1 MKKPRTSGLFQ
12 ILSRRKRRF
21 LPRTSKPVFKKG
33 LDCRALSIK
42 RVTLNRLPSSSRFG
56 ILGAMK
62 IPFPE
67 KTLSFLALTALF
79 LTPLAFFSGRL
90 FPFITSKTFFFM
102 GFAELCFFLW
112 VYVIATVPEY
122 RLSKKQLQWFLIP
135 GALLVT
141 LTISA
146 LMAPNQNMAFWSS
159 FERGTGLIFLYHC
172 FAFSFVIA
180 SLVRVHGQEFFSK
193 VLQVV
198 FYSGIIVAL
207 STFISAHV
215 INIPSL
221 FLLGKTDSADLF
233 GNSSHSAAYLLFS
246 LFLGCV
252 LVFHQYRK
260 KRSLFWILL
269 GMGIIFL
276 SPLLD
281 HARAVLGGIVVGA
294 FVSVCIWLII
304 KQGKRMHRIAGSVML
319 GLILIGTASV
329 SILVLKPTTRLH
341 QAFIAAT
348 TDSRFIF
355 WDTAIQGIKE
365 RPVLGWGPENYGV
378 VFTKYFNPKILEP
391 GSTYEVWVD
400 KIHNIVLESFVSG
413 GFIGGILYLGFFGL
427 LIFTPFYLYKRKKLE
442 ASDTAVFVGL
452 AFAYLLQGMVF
463 FDTVVA
469 YIVLFSLFGLLS
481 GSVPTALGGQ
491 TLSTT
496 QTRVTDTS
504 TKITIVILCVA
515 GFVGCWFYFVHQ
527 PVRKAHAIVT
537 MFSVTSPT
545 GANFNMLTEMTP
557 MGEGSEIGFIAT
569 TLMKAYRANTDLI
582 LKNPDLIKATH
593 AEIMSFLEQA
603 DKASGVAANH
613 GRLWLTSAEMMVF
626 DIMITEHT
634 DDQSAIDRTL
644 SYLEK
649 IKALS
654 PGNPRVYWIYGQ
666 LYVTIGD
673 YAKAKTAFQTAY
685 DIDPKIPTSQQY
697 LTVFEK
703 TFGKKVK

>member
-1 MKKPRTSGLFQ
+1 
-12 ILSRRKRRF
+12 
-21 LPRTSKPVFKKG
+21 
-33 LDCRALSIK
+33 
-42 RVTLNRLPSSSRFG
+42 
-56 ILGAMK
+56 
-62 IPFPE
+62 
-67 KTLSFLALTALF
+67 
-79 LTPLAFFSGRL
+79 
-90 FPFITSKTFFFM
+90 M